1 MYRAP
6 ALQPDHTGTGEIK
19 LMMTLTVTD
28 DDFWT
33 MVSNLDINTA
43 TWTFPLGSSAS
54 ESSPLRAFRHLVP
67 PFVRVLFVLRRLVIC
82 HCQAF
87 DVPVPPF
94 FRPIFEYTF

>member
-6 ALQPDHTGTGEIK
+6 APQPDHTGTGEIK
-19 LMMTLTVTD
+19 LMMTLTATD

-54 ESSPLRAFRHLVP
+54 ESSPLRIFRYL
-67 PFVRVLFVLRRLVIC
+67 VLFVLRRLVIC
-82 HCQAF
+82 QTF